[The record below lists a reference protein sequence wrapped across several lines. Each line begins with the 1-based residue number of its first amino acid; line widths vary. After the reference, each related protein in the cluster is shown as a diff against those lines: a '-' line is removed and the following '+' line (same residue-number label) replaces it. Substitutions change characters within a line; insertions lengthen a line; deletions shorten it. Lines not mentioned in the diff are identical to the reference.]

1 MKNLKIKTVALFV
14 NKQKTGAAGLSGQI
28 QTFLEKQKIKVKS
41 SIDCDAQTCLQN
53 ADLAVS
59 LGGDGTILALA
70 REMKKRSV
78 PVLGINLGRLG
89 FLTEVRPAEMIQE
102 LKACLAGEL
111 KIEKRMMLEC
121 RLQSKKHQ
129 VDRKLVALNDM
140 VISREGV
147 SRLAAIDILVSGKTL
162 AAFRGDG
169 VILAT
174 PTGSTAYSLS
184 AGGAVVHPEVD
195 SIMIT
200 PICPHASSMHPT
212 IIPANEKIAI
222 AIRRERRDA
231 KAVLTA
237 DGQEIVEVD
246 DSFSIEVT
254 RFKLPFRLVKSS
266 HRNYYETIRKHLH
279 FSSIHHGTT
288 PDY

>member
-1 MKNLKIKTVALFV
+1 MKPRIKNVALFV
-14 NKQKTGAAGLSGQI
+14 NKQKTGAPALG
-28 QTFLEKQKIKVKS
+28 KKISAFFKKKKIYVRS
-41 SIDCDAQTCLQN
+41 SLDFDTQACLDK

-59 LGGDGTILALA
+59 LGGDGTILMLA

-78 PVLGINLGRLG
+78 PVLGVNFGRLG
-89 FLTEVRPAEMIQE
+89 FLTEVRPAEVMLE
-102 LKACLAGEL
+102 LGACLAGHL
-111 KIEKRMMLEC
+111 QIEKRMMLEC
-121 RLQSKKHQ
+121 HVQSKKKQ
-129 VDRKLVALNDM
+129 IDRRLVALNDM

-147 SRLAAIDILVSGKTL
+147 SRLVAIDILISGHKL

-184 AGGAVVHPEVD
+184 AGGAVVHPSVD

-212 IIPANEKIAI
+212 VIPANERVII

-231 KAVLTA
+231 RAILTA
-237 DGQEIVEVD
+237 DGQEIIEVD

-254 RFKLPFRLVKSS
+254 RFALPFRLMKSS
-266 HRNYYETIRKHLH
+266 KRNYYETLNRHLH
-279 FSSIHHGTT
+279 FSNLNHGTT
-288 PDY
+288 SDY

>member
-1 MKNLKIKTVALFV
+1 MASKIRSVALFV
-14 NKQKTGAAGLSGQI
+14 NKQKIGAPALGNKIRSL
-28 QTFLEKQKIKVKS
+28 LEKKKIKVMS
-41 SIDCDAQTCLQN
+41 SLEFDTAACLKN

-70 REMKKRSV
+70 REMKTRSV
-78 PVLGINLGRLG
+78 PVLGVNFGRLG
-89 FLTEVRPAEMIQE
+89 FLTEVRPAEVMKE
-102 LKACLAGEL
+102 LEACLSGHLE
-111 KIEKRMMLEC
+111 IEERMMLEC
-121 RLQSKKHQ
+121 HVQSKKKQ
-129 VDRKLVALNDM
+129 INRRLVSLNDM

-147 SRLAAIDILVSGKTL
+147 SRLVAIDILISGHKL

-184 AGGAVVHPEVD
+184 AGGAVVHPRVD

-212 IIPANEKIAI
+212 IIPANESVTIAI
-222 AIRRERRDA
+222 HRERRDA
-231 KAVLTA
+231 RAILTA
-237 DGQEIVEVD
+237 DGQEIIEVD
-246 DSFSIEVT
+246 DSFSIKVT
-254 RFKLPFRLVKSS
+254 RFALPFRLIKSS
-266 HRNYYETIRKHLH
+266 KRNYYETLNRHLH
-279 FSSIHHGTT
+279 FSNLKHGTT